1 MKILCC
7 SNDNLLIKNLIDL
20 YGKDIVISSP
30 NITQVKDSD
39 LRNSEVMLV
48 DLKDSKIPDGRRFPI
63 PLIALTTIPVFK
75 EAVILMKIGV
85 KGYGNRKM
93 RPENIKQAIESVI
106 SGQIWLPPEI
116 VNQLI
121 SSVGVEDSKP
131 KENNAILEGLSRR
144 EKEVAQY
151 VTEGMSNQQMAD
163 KMFVTLRT
171 VKAHLSSIYDK
182 TGLKNRLELGLQL
195 KRKAASE
202 RI

>member
-7 SNDNLLIKNLIDL
+7 SNDSLLIKNLIDL

-195 KRKAASE
+195 KRNSL
-202 RI
+202 